1 MSDTFKQEKLKDFT
15 IIRNAIFKDYRLSA
29 KAVGVACKLLSLPP
43 TWDYSVRGLT
53 TLFSDGEASIRS
65 ALTELEDAG
74 YLRREQIRAE
84 GKFGK
89 SQYVITDVLKSEKPY
104 VENPLAENPSAG
116 NHAQLNTKELN
127 TNQSNTNQYSHSS
140 KSGSKRF
147 SPPSIEEVS
156 AYINEK
162 GYQID
167 AEQFVDFY
175 QCKGWKVGKDTM
187 TDWKAAVRTWE
198 RRRKENHGDSGSRGN
213 RPSRQ
218 KSIRD
223 TFAEIFEEHKYDL

>member
-1 MSDTFKQEKLKDFT
+1 MSDTFKQDKLKDFT

-74 YLRREQIRAE
+74 YLHRERVREA
-84 GKFGK
+84 GKLGK
-89 SQYVITDVLKSEKPY
+89 SIYVITDMLKSEKPN
-104 VENPLAENPSAG
+104 VENPLVDNPVVE

-147 SPPSIEEVS
+147 LPPSIEEVS